1 MRATRA
7 TVVKEMEILIYK
19 PYKWPKLKW
28 YKRYTSICNWLGW
41 VHGQTCLFLMW
52 IRHVLTDP
60 KWRESEIVA
69 IGYVTKKCLPWASTT
84 IKIMAFPQFRWWK
97 PLGFSNGGYT
107 NPPIVLM
114 VVGIPGFGLGRYV
127 WCVLMT
133 WLKSNSA
140 SFEDGRSDWPTLLYN
155 VYPGLQTPLAV

>member
-1 MRATRA
+1 MGPRSDMF
-7 TVVKEMEILIYK
+7 VFD
-19 PYKWPKLKW
+19 
-28 YKRYTSICNWLGW
+28 
-41 VHGQTCLFLMW
+41 QFLW

-60 KWRESEIVA
+60 KWRDSEIVA

-155 VYPGLQTPLAV
+155 VYPGLQTPWLFNWGGPPFSSKSSLLGVPPN